1 MSDASTG
8 WCPDSKSKGA
18 RMRDYMPHPAR
29 LWSLIEAAAAA
40 MLMFLPVTQNETAA
54 ILAVFAVLTGERV
67 VRVVKKT

>member
-1 MSDASTG
+1 
-8 WCPDSKSKGA
+8 
-18 RMRDYMPHPAR
+18 MRDYMPHPAR